1 MKRYSILV
9 LTAVLFFYTPTASW
23 AGINEEINR
32 QTPFNNFTDS
42 LATLGKIPKQKTA
55 IKNKRRLARS
65 QVRLKKLREAN
76 IKRSTQ
82 QR

>member
-1 MKRYSILV
+1 MKRYSFLI

-42 LATLGKIPKQKTA
+42 LATIGKSPKQKTA

-65 QVRLKKLREAN
+65 QARLQKLRDAN
-76 IKRSTQ
+76 IKRSTS
-82 QR
+82 R

>member
-1 MKRYSILV
+1 MKRYLILI
-9 LTAVLFFYTPTASW
+9 LATVLFFYAPTASW

-42 LATLGKIPKQKTA
+42 LATLGKSPRQKTA

-65 QVRLKKLREAN
+65 KARLKKLREAN
-76 IKRSTQ
+76 IKRSIS
-82 QR
+82 R

>member
-1 MKRYSILV
+1 MKRYSVLILTVV
-9 LTAVLFFYTPTASW
+9 LVFSVPTQGW

-42 LATLGKIPKQKTA
+42 LATLGKFPKQKTA

-65 QVRLKKLREAN
+65 KARLKKLREAN

-82 QR
+82 R

>member
-1 MKRYSILV
+1 MKRYLVLV
-9 LTAVLFFYTPTASW
+9 LTAVLFFYAPAVSW

-42 LATLGKIPKQKTA
+42 LATIGKSPKQKTA

-65 QVRLKKLREAN
+65 QARLQKLREAN
-76 IKRSTQ
+76 IKRSA

>member
-1 MKRYSILV
+1 MKRYSILI
-9 LTAVLFFYTPTASW
+9 LAAVLFFYIPTASW
-23 AGINEEINR
+23 AEINQEINR

-42 LATLGKIPKQKTA
+42 LATIGKSPKQKTT

-65 QVRLKKLREAN
+65 QARLKKIREAH
-76 IKRSTQ
+76 IKRSA